1 MRELGFWYFMKIPM
15 PKNRTFF
22 LLPCLFLFLLGVL
35 ASSVL
40 AEPSG
45 LLRPDNFSYAVRI
58 GLPLHEKAVLG
69 NGFYYR
75 NKEST
80 YIVTA
85 RHVLF
90 APTQVVIKDGAT
102 FPIPRQLIHRIRYD
116 KTNRIL
122 SLEGVL
128 SSKEK
133 DEILMHSSTNESGRR
148 AVEYLYEKSQR
159 LKLKAHI
166 ATVVTYA
173 PGSGELE
180 LGLTRMMIKGLVK
193 YHPVQDVAVIKI
205 GGSTTCEAH
214 NCIDFVPEVQVRKS
228 ENLTALDA
236 TDVRL
241 MHDVV
246 MGSQVVVLGFTSSA
260 TDGLSLERKQPLLRK
275 GKVAATNKELG
286 IIALDCAV
294 YPGDS
299 GGLVLE
305 IVEGSDERHFKGI
318 GVMSGLLHY
327 EKDKQDSKNYSLAT
341 ALDAV
346 IELLNQ

>member
-1 MRELGFWYFMKIPM
+1 MR
-15 PKNRTFF
+15 KNKTLF
-22 LLPCLFLFLLGVL
+22 LLPCLFLCLLGVL

-45 LLRPDNFSYAVRI
+45 LPSSDNFSYAVRI
-58 GLPLHEKAVLG
+58 ALPLHEKAVLG
-69 NGFYYR
+69 SGFYYR
-75 NKEST
+75 NEESM

-90 APTQVVIKDGAT
+90 APTQVVIKDGAS
-102 FPIPRQLIHRIRYD
+102 FPIPRQLLHRIRYN
-116 KTNRIL
+116 KAVRLL
-122 SLEGVL
+122 SLEGIL

-133 DEILMHSSTNESGRR
+133 DEILMHPSTNEGGRQ

-159 LKLKAHI
+159 LTLKAHV
-166 ATVVTYA
+166 ATAVTYA

-180 LGLTRMMIKGLVK
+180 LGLTRMLMKGLVK

-205 GGSTTCEAH
+205 GRSTMCGVYH
-214 NCIDFVPEVQVRKS
+214 CIDFLPEVQVRKS
-228 ENLTALDA
+228 ENLTALNA
-236 TDVRL
+236 TDVKL

-246 MGSQVVVLGFTSSA
+246 MGSQILVLGFTSSA
-260 TDGLSLERKQPLLRK
+260 TEERPLERKQPLLRK
-275 GKVAATNKELG
+275 GTVAGVDKELG
-286 IIALDCAV
+286 IVALDCAT

-299 GGLVLE
+299 GGLVL
-305 IVEGSDERHFKGI
+305 VVGEGSDEKRFKAI
-318 GVMSGLLHY
+318 GVMSGLFHY
-327 EKDKQDSKNYSLAT
+327 EKDKQYSKNYSLAT